1 MTRPRTEARQAFD
14 ESLKTIV
21 APWLKAREFRRR
33 GGRFARWVGRNYQVI
48 EFVGGRFSSQFD
60 FRGSVGFGIYY
71 EPLREFDEF
80 PMKRDLPRESDC
92 HWRSAFTNEDPLHFV
107 IRTRSGSFGPATP
120 AQVFDHFLRDL
131 LDRLA
136 GHWLPLLDRYS
147 DDAVVAELWRR
158 EGYEGLPRTKRLQW
172 LAIDLARSGPSAA
185 LAEVLQELEDSVRE
199 LQTHGADS
207 NDPHVTRIQR
217 TIREARE
224 RAGLGNRIE

>member
-33 GGRFARWVGRNYQVI
+33 GGRFARWVDRNCQVI
-48 EFVGGRFSSQFD
+48 EFVGGRFNTQFD
-60 FRGSVGFGIYY
+60 FGGSVGFGIYY

-92 HWRSAFTNEDPLHFV
+92 HWRSAFTNEDPLNFV

-120 AQVFDHFLRDL
+120 AQEFDHFLHDL
-131 LDRLA
+131 LERLA
-136 GHWLPLLDRYS
+136 SHWLPLLDRYS

-185 LAEVLQELEDSVRE
+185 LSEVLQELEGSVRE
-199 LQTHGADS
+199 LQTHGAES
-207 NDPHVTRIQR
+207 NDHRVTHLQR

-224 RAGLGNRIE
+224 RAGLGSD